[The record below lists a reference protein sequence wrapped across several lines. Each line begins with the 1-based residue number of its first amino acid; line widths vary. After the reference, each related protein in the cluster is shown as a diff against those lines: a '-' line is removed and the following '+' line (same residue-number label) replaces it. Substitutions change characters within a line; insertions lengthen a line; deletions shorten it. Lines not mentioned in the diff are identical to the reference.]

1 MVTRSHRIIM
11 LMRTLLIAV
20 LCIAPLA
27 GAEGGFTSLFNG
39 TDLRGWALVYKSK
52 STKGYLVKDNMIV
65 CPADGGGNLLTV
77 KEYANFIFRFEF
89 LTSPG
94 GNSGV
99 GIWAPLAGDV
109 SRTGIEIQILDQN
122 NEKYKGWLKPWQ
134 HHGSIYGIIPA
145 QADALKPAGEWNA
158 EEILVNGRR
167 IVVTLNG
174 KIITNGD
181 LDSVTDPKI
190 IGAHPGMMRSR
201 GHIGFLGHGSLVEF
215 RNIRIRELP

>member
-1 MVTRSHRIIM
+1 M
-11 LMRTLLIAV
+11 LVRTLLIAA
-20 LCIAPLA
+20 LCLVPLT
-27 GAEGGFTSLFNG
+27 GAEEGFSSLFNG
-39 TDLRGWALVYKSK
+39 KDLRGWALVYKSG
-52 STKGYLVKDNMIV
+52 STKGYVVEGNKIV

-94 GNSGV
+94 GNNGV

-109 SRTGIEIQILDQN
+109 SRTGIEIQILDQD

-145 QADALKPAGEWNA
+145 QAAALKPAGEWNA
-158 EEILVNGRR
+158 EEILVNGRH

-174 KIITNGD
+174 KIITDGD
-181 LDSVTDPKI
+181 LDSVSDPKI
-190 IGAHPGMMRSR
+190 ISAHPGMMRSR
-201 GHIGFLGHGSLVEF
+201 GHVGFLGHGSLVEF
-215 RNIRIRELP
+215 RNIRIKELP